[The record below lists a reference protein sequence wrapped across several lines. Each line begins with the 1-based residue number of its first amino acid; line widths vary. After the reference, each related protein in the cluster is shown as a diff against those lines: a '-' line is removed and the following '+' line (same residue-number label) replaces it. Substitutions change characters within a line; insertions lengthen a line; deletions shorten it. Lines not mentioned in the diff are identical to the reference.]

1 MDQLEKLEQRVEV
14 VIARIQEL
22 EAANEALLDKNS
34 DLSKDLRR
42 LRAENKR
49 LKTDTDSIASN
60 FGEKETEVKNRL
72 ESILSEVEK
81 IELEMSSN

>member
-22 EAANEALLDKNS
+22 EAANKVLLDKNS
-34 DLSKDLRR
+34 DLIRDLRR

-49 LKTDTDSIASN
+49 LKTESDSTASN
-60 FGEKETEVKNRL
+60 FNEKETEVKNRL

-81 IELEMSSN
+81 IELEMSDN

>member
-42 LRAENKR
+42 LRAENKH
-49 LKTDTDSIASN
+49 LKAESDSIAGN

-72 ESILSEVEK
+72 ESILNEVEN
-81 IELEMSSN
+81 IELDMSNN

>member
-22 EAANEALLDKNS
+22 EAANKALLDKNS
-34 DLSKDLRR
+34 DLSRDLRR

-49 LKTDTDSIASN
+49 LKTETDSIASN
-60 FGEKETEVKNRL
+60 YGEKETEVKNRL

-81 IELEMSSN
+81 IELDMSDN